1 VTTSRSFSSTLGP
14 TITSYVTLKKTLGRR
29 FDVEVDILGHLDRFL
44 LEQPPDSGAAFTAQ
58 SFAAWTLTLAHL
70 LPTVRR
76 NHMRIVRNL
85 CLYLR
90 RSDPDCFV
98 PDPSSFPDPHAPPRP
113 HIFTEEQIVRLL
125 RIASTLRSRSDTPLC
140 AEVFRLAIV
149 LLYTAGLRRGELV
162 RLVIGDYDP
171 AEHTLLIRA
180 SKFHKSRLVALSND
194 AAREMDL
201 YLRVRQRLP
210 HAASSP
216 LLVNRCGGLRA
227 YSGASFG
234 RSMQRLFCRADIY
247 TAKGRVPRVHD
258 LRHTHAVHALLRWYR
273 AGVDVQA
280 KLPVLATAMG
290 HVSITST
297 AYYLPF
303 LEPITQVA
311 SERFNRHCHS
321 TRPAIAVPDAGVG
334 ER

>member
-1 VTTSRSFSSTLGP
+1 MSTSRGFSSVLGP
-14 TITSYVTLKKTLGRR
+14 TITSYLTLKKALGRR
-29 FDVEVDILGHLDRFL
+29 FSVETDVFAHLDRFL
-44 LEQPPDSGAAFTAQ
+44 LAHTGDGGNALDAQ
-58 SFAAWTLTLAHL
+58 RFAAWTLTFAHL

-76 NHMRIVRNL
+76 NRMRIVRNL

-90 RSDPDCFV
+90 RSDPTCFV
-98 PDPSSFPDPHAPPRP
+98 PDPSSFPAPHTPPRP

-125 RIASTLRSRSDTPLC
+125 RVAASLRRRSHTPLC

-162 RLVIGDYDP
+162 RLVLADYDS
-171 AEHTLLIRA
+171 AERTLLVRA
-180 SKFHKSRLVALSND
+180 SKFHKSRLVALSDD
-194 AAREMDL
+194 AAREMAL
-201 YLRVRQRLP
+201 YLRARRRLP

-227 YSGASFG
+227 YSGTGFG
-234 RSMQRLFCRADIY
+234 HRLHGLFRRADIR
-247 TAKGRVPRVHD
+247 TAQGRVPRVHD

-290 HVSITST
+290 HVSIAST

-303 LEPITQVA
+303 LEPVAQAA
-311 SERFNRHCHS
+311 SERFAHHFCF
-321 TRPAIAVPDAGVG
+321 TIAAALPNAGG
-334 ER
+334 KR